1 MKTLRERFIE
11 AVINLKEDEEDK
23 EIESSHEDYIHDL
36 YVEYKYNEID
46 SEVVESNLINIGI
59 SLERIHE
66 IIDQWTKEIRNNG
79 NFDKF
84 QKGTRVKV
92 EKWVKYNLHRDNE
105 IKNFPGEQGTVVDC
119 KYFYAFATPFVTV
132 KLDNGKVIEEV
143 IPYDL
148 EII

>member
-1 MKTLRERFIE
+1 MKSLRERFIE
-11 AVINLKEDEEDK
+11 AVINLKEDKEDK
-23 EIESSHEDYIHDL
+23 EIESWNEDYIHDL

-46 SEVVESNLINIGI
+46 SEVVENDLINMGI
-59 SLERIHE
+59 SLKRIHE

-84 QKGTRVKV
+84 QKGTRVEV

-105 IKNFPGEQGTVVDC
+105 IKNFPGEKGTVIDC
-119 KYFYAFATPFVTV
+119 KYFYALATPFITV

-143 IPYDL
+143 VPYDL